1 MADDDRYGWLDH
13 AAAERLLSGKSPEA
27 LLTSAGPEARDQAEQ
42 LAKILDSLSVDG
54 PQRGAELP
62 GEAAALAAFRKAR
75 PVADLS
81 SGAPGTDL
89 ASDIGVIRVGGFGRS
104 GASRRRGVRPARRSR
119 PLRLG
124 LGAVLAAGMVGSV
137 AMAATVGVL
146 PNPFRGEVPGHPTA
160 TVSAAEPRGLV
171 PASPS
176 PDGGTGGKSVPSLRP
191 DPTSGGS
198 GDRGIAGGADPK
210 AGPGHGKRG
219 SHSGLGL
226 PGDWRGVASSCR
238 DLHSGKKLD
247 AERGR
252 ALEKAAKGLR
262 NVPKYCE
269 KTLKHESALRPNA
282 DTGTGTGAGAG
293 AGKTGGDVGAQ
304 GGPSGAGDNGGNG
317 HGATGG
323 HGGNDH
329 GNGNGNGNGNGGGH
343 AGLTAPRP
351 VPTPTSF
358 AAPGAHAP
366 RKGPAPAATP
376 SYGMLPLPKA
386 T

>member
-42 LAKILDSLSVDG
+42 LAKTLDSLSVDG
-54 PQRGAELP
+54 PQGGAELP

-75 PVADLS
+75 PVAGLG
-81 SGAPGTDL
+81 SGAPGTDTDL
-89 ASDIGVIRVGGFGRS
+89 DSDIGVIRVGGSGRP
-104 GASRRRGVRPARRSR
+104 GASRRRRVRPARRNR

-137 AMAATVGVL
+137 AMAAGVGVL
-146 PNPFRGEVPGHPTA
+146 PNPFHGEAPGRPAA
-160 TVSAAEPRGLV
+160 TVSAAGPRGLV

-176 PDGGTGGKSVPSLRP
+176 PDGGTGGKSVPSLGP
-191 DPTSGGS
+191 DPTNGGP
-198 GDRGIAGGADPK
+198 GDRGTAGGGDPK
-210 AGPGHGKRG
+210 AGPNHGKRG
-219 SHSGLGL
+219 HSGMGL
-226 PGDWRGVASSCR
+226 PGDWRGLAMSCR

-247 AERGR
+247 AERRR
-252 ALEKAAKGLR
+252 ALENAAKGPR

-269 KTLKHESALRPNA
+269 KTLKHESALRSNA
-282 DTGTGTGAGAG
+282 DTGKGAGKG
-293 AGKTGGDVGAQ
+293 TGKTGGDVGAE
-304 GGPSGAGDNGGNG
+304 GGQSGAGDNGGKG

-323 HGGNDH
+323 HGHG
-329 GNGNGNGNGNGGGH
+329 GNGNGNGQGHGNGGGH
-343 AGLTAPRP
+343 PGLTATRP
-351 VPTPTSF
+351 EPTPTSF
-358 AAPGAHAP
+358 AAPGTHVP
-366 RKGPAPAATP
+366 RKGRAPAATP